1 MPSLSNA
8 FRIFNFSKSGDN
20 CSSDP
25 EPYVPL
31 SVEIFTA
38 SVIVV
43 LALIGALIVVVNSLV
58 ISMVYKKKTL
68 RSFTNLFLGSLAL
81 SDLVTGLMGVP
92 LLLVCMNMIRA
103 DICISSVILFRF
115 TGISS
120 VCHVLLIA
128 SDRYFAIV
136 HPYRRASHMTKRR
149 AICAICLVWVFACLS
164 SAIQLS
170 WDNLNFGDASEFEE
184 SVDINI
190 GYSIICLVLFFLV
203 PLLLM
208 CFIYGRIF
216 YISFKIA
223 KNDRHLQD
231 ALHRGSRAVHR
242 EWRGRSVLVIMVVIF
257 AGCWLPFFLAMLND
271 HSNETDPTPSL
282 IWVQRLLSVLGF
294 IPPLTNPLLCTLAKK
309 DFRQVLRGMIFKY
322 KCRQKYRERAHDPL
336 HHYAAHSSQSESII
350 KTTTL

>member
-1 MPSLSNA
+1 MLSLSIA
-8 FRIFNFSKSGDN
+8 SRIFNSSKSGDN

-25 EPYVPL
+25 ELCGAP

-43 LALIGALIVVVNSLV
+43 LALIGALIVVVNGLV

-81 SDLVTGLMGVP
+81 SDLVNGLVGVP
-92 LLLVCMNMIRA
+92 LLLVCKMIRA
-103 DICISSVILFRF
+103 DICISSAFFIRF

-120 VCHVLLIA
+120 ICHVLLIA
-128 SDRYFAIV
+128 LDRYFAIV
-136 HPYRRASHMTKRR
+136 HPYRRASLITKRR

-170 WDNLNFGDASEFEE
+170 WDNLNFGDASESEE

-271 HSNETDPTPSL
+271 HSNEPDLTPSL
-282 IWVQRLLSVLGF
+282 VWVQRLLSVLVF

-309 DFRQVLRGMIFKY
+309 DFRQVLRGMIFKH

-336 HHYAAHSSQSESII
+336 HHYAAHSSQSEAII

>member
-1 MPSLSNA
+1 MLSLSNA
-8 FRIFNFSKSGDN
+8 SRIFNCSKSGDN
-20 CSSDP
+20 CSSVP
-25 EPYVPL
+25 EPYGPP

-43 LALIGALIVVVNSLV
+43 LAQIGALIVVVNGLV

-81 SDLVTGLMGVP
+81 SDLVTGLVGVP
-92 LLLVCMNMIRA
+92 LLLVCSNMIKA

-120 VCHVLLIA
+120 ICHVLLI
-128 SDRYFAIV
+128 SFDRYFAIV
-136 HPYRRASHMTKRR
+136 HPYRRASLITKRR

-164 SAIQLS
+164 STIQLS
-170 WDNLNFGDASEFEE
+170 WDNLNFDDASESKE
-184 SVDINI
+184 SVDFDT

-242 EWRGRSVLVIMVVIF
+242 EWRGRSVLVIMVVSF

-271 HSNETDPTPSL
+271 HSSEPDPTPSL
-282 IWVQRLLSVLGF
+282 VWVQRLLSVLGF

-309 DFRQVLRGMIFKY
+309 DFRQVLRGMIFKH
-322 KCRQKYRERAHDPL
+322 KCRQKYQERAHDPL
-336 HHYAAHSSQSESII
+336 HHYAAHSLQREAII
-350 KTTTL
+350 TMTL

>member
-1 MPSLSNA
+1 MLSLSNA
-8 FRIFNFSKSGDN
+8 SRIFNCSKSGDN
-20 CSSDP
+20 CSSVP
-25 EPYVPL
+25 EPYGSP

-43 LALIGALIVVVNSLV
+43 LALVGALIVVVNGLV

-81 SDLVTGLMGVP
+81 SDLVNGLVGIP
-92 LLLVCMNMIRA
+92 LLLVCNKIRAA

-120 VCHVLLIA
+120 ICHVLLIA
-128 SDRYFAIV
+128 FDRYFAIV
-136 HPYRRASHMTKRR
+136 HPYRRASLITKRR

-170 WDNLNFGDASEFEE
+170 WDNLNFGAASESEE
-184 SVDINI
+184 SVDFNI

-203 PLLLM
+203 TLLLM

-242 EWRGRSVLVIMVVIF
+242 EWRGRSVLVKMVVIF

-271 HSNETDPTPSL
+271 HSNEPDPTLSL
-282 IWVQRLLSVLGF
+282 VWVQRLLSVLGF
-294 IPPLTNPLLCTLAKK
+294 IPPLINPLLCTLAKK
-309 DFRQVLRGMIFKY
+309 DFRQVLRGMIFKH

-336 HHYAAHSSQSESII
+336 HHYAAHSSLREAIN